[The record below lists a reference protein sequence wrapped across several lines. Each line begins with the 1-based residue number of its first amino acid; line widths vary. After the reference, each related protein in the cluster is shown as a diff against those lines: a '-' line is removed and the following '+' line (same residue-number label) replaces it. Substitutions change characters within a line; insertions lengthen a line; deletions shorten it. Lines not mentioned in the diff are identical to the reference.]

1 MYHADCSSRPDIG
14 KEPPTRVPLIGM
26 RTEQENSVNFFSLHV
41 NAPCV
46 CPSEDDSLYLGEALD
61 RMLFSSSVPASFLRA
76 FFQGFN
82 ARLYE
87 VSERSEHKQL
97 DVWKHEYI
105 EAVDKDGELARDCDL
120 DVESLGDKWYV

>member
-1 MYHADCSSRPDIG
+1 M
-14 KEPPTRVPLIGM
+14 T
-26 RTEQENSVNFFSLHV
+26 TEQENGLGRYRLQM

-61 RMLFSSSVPASFLRA
+61 RILFSSSVPASSLRA
-76 FFQGFN
+76 FFQDFN

-87 VSERSEHKQL
+87 VSERSGHKQL
-97 DVWKHEYI
+97 EVWIQEYT
-105 EAVDKDGELARDCDL
+105 EAVDEDGELAWDCDL